1 MPIRLSGRGDGL
13 KYATNPSKITDKTV
27 EGRTVGNHAKTLRR
41 IYNPS
46 CARIWHL
53 ISNRKSKQVLTFV
66 FNLKSK
72 IDMGGIKLEE
82 FVSSA
87 IQSGFAVAVSAY
99 LLVRMEKR
107 LEDLTQAIS
116 ELRFAIA
123 GQGVLKS
130 GDQ

>member
-1 MPIRLSGRGDGL
+1 M
-13 KYATNPSKITDKTV
+13 
-27 EGRTVGNHAKTLRR
+27 
-41 IYNPS
+41 
-46 CARIWHL
+46 
-53 ISNRKSKQVLTFV
+53 
-66 FNLKSK
+66 
-72 IDMGGIKLEE
+72 EE

-87 IQSGFAVAVSAY
+87 IQSGFAVAVAAY